1 MDILEILG
9 RIGFDWQVAL
19 ANLVNFLI
27 IFVLLKY
34 FAFKPIAKIIRER
47 KEKIQKGLD
56 DAQQAQSDMLRAQEQ
71 SEKITQNARQE
82 ANTIIAGAQERVDA
96 LLTNAQHEA
105 QEQVQKLI
113 NEAHV
118 KIEKD
123 RARMQQEFRGQ
134 AAGLIVESVEK
145 IMRSD
150 MSEKDH
156 EKLMVRALDMMRSE

>member
-27 IFVLLKY
+27 IFLLLKY

-56 DAQQAQSDMLRAQEQ
+56 DAQEAETNLMLSKERA
-71 SEKITQNARQE
+71 EKITDAARSE
-82 ANTIIAGAQERVDA
+82 AHEIVVAAQKRVDA
-96 LLTNAQHEA
+96 ILLQSQEEA
-105 QEQVQKLI
+105 KIQTQKLI

-123 RARMQQEFRGQ
+123 RARMHQELRGQ
-134 AAGLIVESVEK
+134 AADLIVESVEK
-145 IMRSD
+145 IMRKD

-156 EKLMVRALDMMRSE
+156 QILTSKALELMRSE